1 MTDGQSSRGYA
12 RPVDNA
18 RARTQPAAVR
28 REQLLDAA
36 EAVLME
42 RGLSAATVADVAQ
55 VAGVAK
61 GTMYLHFE
69 SKAELLAGLRARYM
83 QRLTDAALAPEAAE
97 VSPQN
102 LIHRLVSG
110 LFDFSVANGRLHHLL
125 FHEAGFSEAD
135 VFEGARTRL
144 EKHLSAAQDRG
155 EIAVTDVGDT
165 AVFLLHGLHGLLV
178 AALGDPKRSKKRFV
192 AVAEELSARL
202 LTSTKK

>member
-12 RPVDNA
+12 RDVDSA

-42 RGLSAATVADVAQ
+42 LGLSATTVADVARA
-55 VAGVAK
+55 AGVAK

-69 SKAELLAGLRARYM
+69 SKAQLLAGLRARYM
-83 QRLTDAALAPEAAE
+83 RRLTDAALAPEAEE
-97 VSPQN
+97 VSLHN
-102 LIHRLVSG
+102 LLRRLVSG
-110 LFDFSVANGRLHHLL
+110 LFEFSVANGRLHHLL

-144 EKHLSAAQDRG
+144 EKHLSAAQRRR
-155 EIAVTDVGDT
+155 EISVTDVRST
-165 AVFLLHGLHGLLV
+165 ATFLLHGLHGLLV
-178 AALGDPKRSKKRFV
+178 SALGEPKRSRKRFIE
-192 AVAEELSARL
+192 VAEELSSRL
-202 LTSTKK
+202 LGGK

>member
-12 RPVDNA
+12 RHVGSA

-42 RGLSAATVADVAQ
+42 RGLAATTVAGVAQ
-55 VAGVAK
+55 AAGVAK

-83 QRLTDAALAPEAAE
+83 QRLTDSALAPEAAE
-97 VSPQN
+97 VSLQN
-102 LIHRLVSG
+102 LVHRLVSG
-110 LFDFSVANGRLHHLL
+110 LFDFSVANGGLHHLL

-135 VFEGARTRL
+135 AFEAARTRL
-144 EKHLSAAQDRG
+144 EQHLAAAQERG
-155 EIAVTDVGDT
+155 EIPVADVRST
-165 AVFLLHGLHGLLV
+165 ATFLLHGLHGLLV
-178 AALGDPKRSKKRFV
+178 SALGDAKRSKKRFV
-192 AVAEELSARL
+192 EVAEELS
-202 LTSTKK
+202 T

>member
-12 RPVDNA
+12 RGVDSA

-42 RGLSAATVADVAQ
+42 RGLSATTVADVART
-55 VAGVAK
+55 AGVAK

-97 VSPQN
+97 VSLQN
-102 LIHRLVSG
+102 LVHRLVSG
-110 LFDFSVANGRLHHLL
+110 LFDFSVANARLHHLL

-144 EKHLSAAQDRG
+144 EKHLSTAQDRG
-155 EIAVTDVGDT
+155 EIGVTDIGST
-165 AVFLLHGLHGLLV
+165 ALFLLHGLHGLLV
-178 AALGDPKRSKKRFV
+178 AALGDPKRSKKRFI
-192 AVAEELSARL
+192 AVGQELTARL
-202 LTSTKK
+202 LTGPRD

>member
-1 MTDGQSSRGYA
+1 MLL
-12 RPVDNA
+12 PVETP

-36 EAVLME
+36 EAVLTE
-42 RGLSAATVADVAQ
+42 RGLSATTVADVAQ
-55 VAGVAK
+55 AAGVAK

-83 QRLTDAALAPEAAE
+83 QRLTDAALAPETEE
-97 VSPQN
+97 VSLQN
-102 LIHRLVSG
+102 LVHRLVSG

-144 EKHLSAAQDRG
+144 EKHLLAAEGRG
-155 EIAVTDVGDT
+155 EIAVTGVVDT
-165 AVFLLHGLHGLLV
+165 AVLLLHGLHGLHV

-192 AVAEELSARL
+192 AVAEEISARL
-202 LTSTKK
+202 L